1 MRPPPALPV
10 SVVAPAPVVEPAAL
24 ATLRRALAAADFT
37 ADGIQDLLGTEG
49 TLLASR
55 RRLPIHRRRA
65 LTGDGPLGVLV
76 TMLVLG
82 IDHEAAEAEAALG
95 TETLSA
101 LDALRLVEPNGSALR
116 PLFRLVPHEEL
127 LIASDLRADGGSFH
141 VPGVQPPSTVLARL
155 TVRRRVERALDV
167 GTGCGIQ
174 AILASPHAGR
184 VVATD
189 VSERALAFAEFNL
202 ALNEVDNVELRAGSF
217 LEPVEG
223 ERFELV
229 VANPPYVVSPE
240 SDLVFRDSG
249 LGRDRVSEE
258 LVAALP
264 AVLEEGGFA
273 SVMISWIVEGE
284 LVSRPRE
291 WAERTGCAV
300 WLFNTTSHDALGAA
314 EGWNRDADTPEELE
328 ERLTRWLEYYAAEG
342 IESLAYGCLVLRR
355 AAPAWFRS
363 WELPDEGMPAAGP
376 HVERLFA
383 NGDLLEDVRD
393 EELLEARI
401 RLVETAELVSRA
413 HVEDGEWRTI
423 EAAVALAD
431 GLGFRAGVD
440 APSSALVI
448 RLDGSRPLREVF
460 AEAAEV
466 VGMPADEY
474 RRPALVVVRSLL
486 ELGFAVP
493 VA

>member
-1 MRPPPALPV
+1 MGGVHGRASHLLFPV
-10 SVVAPAPVVEPAAL
+10 AVVAPVPSVEPRAL
-24 ATLRRALAAADFT
+24 KTLRRALSTADFT
-37 ADGIQDLLGTEG
+37 ADGIQKLLGTEG

-65 LTGDGPLGVLV
+65 LAGDGPLGVLV
-76 TMLVLG
+76 SMLVLG
-82 IDHEAAEAEAALG
+82 LDHDAAKAEAALG
-95 TETLSA
+95 TGTVAA
-101 LDALRLVEPNGSALR
+101 LDALRLVEPVGSRLR
-116 PLFRLVPHEEL
+116 PISRLVPHEEI
-127 LIASDLRADGGSFH
+127 LIASDLRAEGGSFH

-155 TVRRRVERALDV
+155 TVRRPVERALDV

-174 AILASPHAGR
+174 AILASRHSER

-202 ALNEVDNVELRAGSF
+202 ALNGIENVDLRRGSF
-217 LEPVEG
+217 LDPVEG
-223 ERFELV
+223 ERFGLA

-264 AVLEEGGFA
+264 AVLEEGGFGT
-273 SVMISWIVEGE
+273 VMISWIVEGE

-328 ERLTRWLEYYAAEG
+328 GRVARWLDYYAAEG
-342 IESLAYGCLVLRR
+342 IESLAYGCAVLRR
-355 AAPAWFRS
+355 AAPVWFRS

-383 NGDLLEDVRD
+383 NGDLLQGLAD
-393 EELLEARI
+393 EELLGARI
-401 RLVETAELVSRA
+401 RLVEAAELVSRA

-466 VGMPADEY
+466 VGMPADE
-474 RRPALVVVRSLL
+474 
-486 ELGFAVP
+486 
-493 VA
+493 